1 MKRFLSTTA
10 VLLTM
15 SGAAYADAHTNA
27 FGSVTFQE
35 GDFFA
40 SDLIGMR
47 IYNSETEVDE
57 NMMIADGG
65 EQEWDDI
72 GEINDIIV
80 SQDGEVTAV
89 ILGIGGFL
97 GIGERDV
104 AIDMDSIRIVREE
117 GDSNDRFL
125 VVSTSQEML
134 EQAPEFERNM
144 NADVD
149 MNTDAN
155 VDMNTDANVDANVDA
170 NADATVT
177 TTTTAVTDTA
187 ENIEAETEEM
197 AAEVEAETTELAA
210 EAEAETEE
218 MAAEVEAETEQMAA
232 EAEAETE
239 EMAAEVEAEVEA
251 DTTVEG
257 TAATGGATL
266 TTDMDRPLL
275 TRPLVEREGYQ
286 EVDAAMVRQ
295 MTADDLENA
304 RIYGV
309 NDEDIGEIEE
319 LLVNDNGEI
328 DRVLIDVGGFLGM
341 GERRVAVSF
350 EELQVLRNAEGNDV
364 RIYIDSTEEA
374 LESLPEYQG

>member
-27 FGSVTFQE
+27 FGAVTFQE

-144 NADVD
+144 NAD
-149 MNTDAN
+149 M
-155 VDMNTDANVDANVDA
+155 DMNTDANVDANVDA
-170 NADATVT
+170 NTDANVST
-177 TTTTAVTDTA
+177 TTTTVTDTA

-210 EAEAETEE
+210 EAEAETEQ

-286 EVDAAMVRQ
+286 EVEAAMVRQ